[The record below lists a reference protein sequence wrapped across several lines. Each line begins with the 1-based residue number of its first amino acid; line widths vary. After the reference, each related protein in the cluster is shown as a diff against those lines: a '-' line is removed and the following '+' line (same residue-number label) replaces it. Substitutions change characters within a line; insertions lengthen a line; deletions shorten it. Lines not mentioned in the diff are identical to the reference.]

1 MSPLEGPTTDE
12 SDEGSKST
20 LIERVRTALRLRNL
34 YLLRVAMRF
43 APSETQRLYAIT
55 LLIGAL
61 SGLAAVAFHLTIMLL
76 ERLLVDRAM
85 NAPNH
90 SWIAW
95 TIFTPTAGAVVC
107 GLLMTF
113 VVRNARGSGV
123 PQVKVAFAAKNG
135 RVRLRDAIGKFFIS
149 ALQIGSGSSLGRE
162 GPTVQICAG
171 IASTLGRV
179 ARVSPKNL
187 RRLLPVGTAAGIAA
201 AFNAPI
207 AAVTFTIEE
216 VVGKLDQAM
225 LSGVIIAA
233 ALAAVIER
241 SALGVHPI
249 FAIPQSYE
257 LGHASSLLVY
267 GVLGIAA
274 ALVSILFTDF
284 LLALRGRL
292 KDSRVP
298 EWVRPGIGGVVT
310 GGLAVV
316 AWWALH
322 SRGVTGGGYD
332 TLGIALAGR
341 LTVRVMLVLCA
352 MKIIATV
359 FSYASGGSG
368 GLFAPALFIGGMLGG
383 AFGSVDAFLFPSHA
397 SDPIGAFALVGMGAV
412 FSGVIR
418 APMTSVLIIIE
429 MTGGYSLILPLMIA
443 NMTAYA
449 LARARRPM
457 SIYEALLAQDGIHLE
472 GAGTMDVLEGMQ
484 LRRLVNRTI
493 PFRSFRLTTS
503 AAEMLSSMA
512 EEPKQNV
519 FPVLDGTERVVG
531 VISTHEVSSP
541 KSAPAD
547 DPNATAAARMR
558 PPPNVSLDDDLR
570 SALDAMMTNG
580 LSQLPIVDEHGKC
593 VALVSEADIATAYLH
608 QQRGTTRQS
617 KGTQS
622 EDFGGSKGNGVSE

>member
-1 MSPLEGPTTDE
+1 MSLEPTPLERLTSDENDDVSKSPL
-12 SDEGSKST
+12 
-20 LIERVRTALRLRNL
+20 LIERIRNALRLRNL

-61 SGLAAVAFHLTIMLL
+61 SGFAAVAFHLTIMLL
-76 ERLLVDRAM
+76 ERVLVDRAM

-90 SWIAW
+90 SWIGW
-95 TIFTPTAGAVVC
+95 TIFTPTAGAVLC
-107 GLLMTF
+107 GLMMTY

-123 PQVKVAFAAKNG
+123 PQVKVAYAAKNG
-135 RVRLRDAIGKFFIS
+135 RIRLRDAIGKFFIS

-233 ALAAVIER
+233 ALSAVIER

-249 FAIPQSYE
+249 FAIPQTYE

-292 KDSRVP
+292 SHSRIP
-298 EWVRPGIGGVVT
+298 EWARPGIGGAMT
-310 GGLAVV
+310 GALAVF
-316 AWWALH
+316 AWWTIH
-322 SRGVTGGGYD
+322 NRGVTGGGYD

-341 LTVRVMLVLCA
+341 LGARIMLVLCA
-352 MKIIATV
+352 LKIIATV
-359 FSYASGGSG
+359 FSYGSGGSG

-397 SDPIGAFALVGMGAV
+397 NDPIGAFALVGMGAV

-449 LARARRPM
+449 IARARRPM
-457 SIYEALLAQDGIHLE
+457 SIYEALLAQDGIRLE
-472 GAGTMDVLEGMQ
+472 SAGTMDVLEGMA
-484 LRRLVNRTI
+484 LRRIVNRSV
-493 PFRSFRLTTS
+493 PFRSFRSITS
-503 AAEMLSSMA
+503 TAEMLSA
-512 EEPKQNV
+512 ITEAPNQAV
-519 FPVLDGTERVVG
+519 FPVIDGERMVG
-531 VISTHEVSSP
+531 VVSAHAIS
-541 KSAPAD
+541 SAQEPSKD
-547 DPNATAAARMR
+547 SNATAADRMR
-558 PPPNVSLDDDLR
+558 APPNVSLDDDLR
-570 SALDAMMTNG
+570 AALDAMMTNG
-580 LSQLPIVDEHGKC
+580 LSQLPVVDENGKC
-593 VALVSEADIATAYLH
+593 VALVTEADIATAYLRA
-608 QQRGTTRQS
+608 QRGTSPAS
-617 KGTQS
+617 KS
-622 EDFGGSKGNGVSE
+622 VSK

>member
-1 MSPLEGPTTDE
+1 MFA
-12 SDEGSKST
+12 
-20 LIERVRTALRLRNL
+20 RVRTALRLRNL

-55 LLIGAL
+55 LVIGAL
-61 SGLAAVAFHLTIMLL
+61 CGLAAVAFHLGIILL
-76 ERLLVDRAM
+76 ERLLVERAM
-85 NAPNH
+85 GAPNH
-90 SWIAW
+90 SWIGW
-95 TIFTPTAGAVVC
+95 TIFTPTAGAVLC
-107 GLLMTF
+107 GLMTTF
-113 VVRNARGSGV
+113 VVRNARGSGI

-135 RVRLRDAIGKFFIS
+135 RIRLRDAVGKFFIS

-233 ALAAVIER
+233 ALSAVIER

-249 FAIPQSYE
+249 FAIPQTFE

-267 GVLGIAA
+267 GALGIAA

-284 LLALRGRL
+284 LLALRGKL
-292 KDSRVP
+292 KNSRIP
-298 EWVRPGIGGVVT
+298 EWVRPGIGGAVT

-316 AWWALH
+316 AWWALR

-341 LTVRVMLVLCA
+341 LSVKVMLVLCA
-352 MKIIATV
+352 LKIIATV
-359 FSYASGGSG
+359 TSYASGGSG

-397 SDPIGAFALVGMGAV
+397 GDPIGTFALVGMGAV

-449 LARARRPM
+449 LARAHRPM
-457 SIYEALLAQDGIHLE
+457 AIYDALLAQDGIHLE
-472 GAGTMDVLEGMQ
+472 GAATMDV
-484 LRRLVNRTI
+484 
-493 PFRSFRLTTS
+493 
-503 AAEMLSSMA
+503 
-512 EEPKQNV
+512 
-519 FPVLDGTERVVG
+519 
-531 VISTHEVSSP
+531 
-541 KSAPAD
+541 
-547 DPNATAAARMR
+547 
-558 PPPNVSLDDDLR
+558 
-570 SALDAMMTNG
+570 
-580 LSQLPIVDEHGKC
+580 
-593 VALVSEADIATAYLH
+593 
-608 QQRGTTRQS
+608 
-617 KGTQS
+617 
-622 EDFGGSKGNGVSE
+622 